1 MYEKYLGRVRQGLDE
16 RAGEDV
22 LAFGLFVPRGS
33 MMMLASPALSM
44 MKKRQ
49 TKNHIGFLEKAVS
62 TVATR

>member
-33 MMMLASPALSM
+33 MMMLASPALC
-44 MKKRQ
+44 
-49 TKNHIGFLEKAVS
+49 T
-62 TVATR
+62 TRCLRSCTRRSDQR